1 MKESFIKI
9 PINLI
14 TKDIPKPALLLLG
27 LLISNSKQKGYAYGS
42 NKYYSEMLNVSIRSI
57 TSYLEYLSLQY
68 YHHSFLN
75 IFTNPY
81 IIVFSLYSKI

>member
-9 PINLI
+9 PMHLI
-14 TKDIPKPALLLLG
+14 GKDIPKPALLLLG

-57 TSYLEYLSLQY
+57 TSYLEYLSFNGY
-68 YHHSFLN
+68 IRIINPKSFKRTIYIEN
-75 IFTNPY
+75 IF
-81 IIVFSLYSKI
+81 

>member
-9 PINLI
+9 LINLI

-57 TSYLEYLSLQY
+57 TSYLEYLSLNGY
-68 YHHSFLN
+68 IRIVNPKNFKRTIYVEN
-75 IFTNPY
+75 IF
-81 IIVFSLYSKI
+81 

>member
-57 TSYLEYLSLQY
+57 TSYLEYLSLNGY
-68 YHHSFLN
+68 IRIVNPKNFKRTIYVEN
-75 IFTNPY
+75 IF
-81 IIVFSLYSKI
+81 

>member
-1 MKESFIKI
+1 MQESFIKI

-57 TSYLEYLSLQY
+57 TSYLEYLSLNGY
-68 YHHSFLN
+68 IRIVNPKSFKRTIYIEN
-75 IFTNPY
+75 IF
-81 IIVFSLYSKI
+81 